1 MNDKDKK
8 VPNVPNLRF
17 KEFNEE
23 WKETALEDLT
33 MKTYRAFAG
42 GPFGSNLKSCDYT
55 DKGIPIIQ
63 LGNITEDYLN
73 FKDRLIFTS
82 IKKADELIA
91 SNAYSGD
98 LIIAK
103 MMPAGRACIASD
115 LYPRYVLGSDGIR
128 VCLDKEK
135 CNIIFIRDQINSEKI
150 KKEISSKTAGST
162 RQRIGIPELKKLK
175 LLVPCIDE
183 QNKIGAL
190 LSLLEKRIEA
200 QNKIIEDLESQ
211 ITWIKNNL
219 YLSKTGN
226 KYELREVLCE
236 RKEYTTKDSSY
247 EHVTLSKEG
256 IIPKS
261 ERYDRDF
268 LVTDDEKK
276 YKITK
281 LNDLCYNPANLKFG
295 VICKNNYGDSIFS
308 PIYITYEINKK
319 HDPDYVCMLLTNDN
333 FINYIRRYEQGTV
346 YERMAVNPTDFLKGY
361 VYLPDIAIQ
370 KETMKKINTVLE
382 KINIEKSI
390 LKKYKEQK
398 NYLLINMFI

>member
-1 MNDKDKK
+1 M
-8 VPNVPNLRF
+8 RF
-17 KEFNEE
+17 KEFNED

-162 RQRIGIPELKKLK
+162 RQRIGIPELKKVK

-183 QNKIGAL
+183 QNKIGDL

-200 QNKIIEDLESQ
+200 QNKIIEDLNQLIYSIRCKVFKNANWETESL
-211 ITWIKNNL
+211 KNL
-219 YLSKTGN
+219 CDSGIISLKRGN
-226 KYELREVLCE
+226 
-236 RKEYTTKDSSY
+236 
-247 EHVTLSKEG
+247 
-256 IIPKS
+256 IIPKKEKS
-261 ERYDRDF
+261 VEAPYPVYSSSTQNNGLMGYHTSYMFDKELITWSIDGGGTFFHRKAHKF
-268 LVTDDEKK
+268 NVTNVCGIMEIDTSK
-276 YKITK
+276 Y
-281 LNDLCYNPANLKFG
+281 
-295 VICKNNYGDSIFS
+295 NYGFLYEYLTYQHSKLIFDYQS
-308 PIYITYEINKK
+308 KAHPSTIIKLYNIPII
-319 HDPDYVCMLLTNDN
+319 C
-333 FINYIRRYEQGTV
+333 
-346 YERMAVNPTDFLKGY
+346 
-361 VYLPDIAIQ
+361 
-370 KETMKKINTVLE
+370 LE
-382 KINIEKSI
+382 KQEEISKVFTLLYDKIEQEKSM
-390 LKKYKEQK
+390 LSLYREQK
-398 NYLLINMFI
+398 AYLLKNLFI